1 MFYFVPLPFSEL
13 VVLIL
18 SFVDDCK
25 VILRAFLQ
33 TLEMIPPRGPQ
44 ASSVLELEF
53 CRCSAIKAKI
63 YSTLLLDCFHHVL
76 HKISFQLMS

>member
-33 TLEMIPPRGPQ
+33 TLEMISPRGPQ
-44 ASSVLELEF
+44 
-53 CRCSAIKAKI
+53 
-63 YSTLLLDCFHHVL
+63 
-76 HKISFQLMS
+76 